1 MVSALEE
8 LPGVKKAFASYP
20 EKRAVVSYDQSIVSL
35 EKICQALF
43 KVGYIANLKNNDNEA
58 STEIS
63 DKVPAKTDYKLDDLV
78 CYCFGYTVNDIEQD
92 FVKNERSLI
101 IEKIAAEKK
110 AGGCDCVNKNGCFL
124 SVVCSGDSH
133 CSAAA

>member
-1 MVSALEE
+1 MVSAVEE

-20 EKRAVVSYDQSIVSL
+20 EKRAVVSYDQSTVSL
-35 EKICQALF
+35 EKICQALL
-43 KVGYIANLKNNDNEA
+43 KVGYVANLKNNDKKA

-63 DKVPAKTDYKLDDLV
+63 DKAPANKDYKLDDLV

-92 FVKNERSLI
+92 FVKNQRSFI

-110 AGGCDCVNKNGCFL
+110 VGGCDCVNKNPKGR
-124 SVVCSGDSH
+124 
-133 CSAAA
+133 

>member
-8 LPGVKKAFASYP
+8 LPGVKKACVSYP
-20 EKRAVVSYDQSIVSL
+20 EKRAVVSYDQSTVSL
-35 EKICQALF
+35 EKICQALL
-43 KVGYIANLKNNDNEA
+43 KVGYVANLKNNDKKA

-63 DKVPAKTDYKLDDLV
+63 DKVPANTDDKKDDLV

-110 AGGCDCVNKNGCFL
+110 AGGCDCVNKHPKGR
-124 SVVCSGDSH
+124 
-133 CSAAA
+133 

>member
-1 MVSALEE
+1 MASALEE

-35 EKICQALF
+35 EKICQTFL
-43 KVGYIANLKNNDNEA
+43 KVGYVANMKNNDKEA

-63 DKVPAKTDYKLDDLV
+63 DEIPVNTDYKLDDLV

-92 FVKNERSLI
+92 FTKNERSLI

-110 AGGCDCVNKNGCFL
+110 VGGCDCVNKNPKGR
-124 SVVCSGDSH
+124 
-133 CSAAA
+133 